1 MTVVIQGNKCFSETV
16 KNKGMVCGHE
26 SNHEGADCFCS
37 QSSCAGLREIGFQ
50 AGRTIELKRFE
61 FARIKIGINVGSTD
75 VNDRETVKSIVS
87 NFVLELLKREELA
100 LAKQKYEVDITQEHL
115 NILNACCCRKIMLTY
130 GLTLK
135 SGTNE
140 YESHSFDVIEE
151 IPLYDGQD
159 IMEAF
164 EELSD
169 YLAMQLKY
177 HHDRIKFPD
186 ADMGV

>member
-1 MTVVIQGNKCFSETV
+1 MSNVVQGNKVFSETV
-16 KNKGMVCGHE
+16 KNKGTVCSHV
-26 SNHEGADCFCS
+26 SNHEGSDRFCE
-37 QSSCAGLREIGFQ
+37 QSSCMGLREIGFQ

-61 FARIKIGINVGSTD
+61 FARIKIGISVGSTD
-75 VNDRETVKSIVS
+75 VHGREAVKSIVS

-115 NILNACCCRKIMLTY
+115 NVLNECYCRKIMLTY

-140 YESHSFDVIEE
+140 YESHSFDVIED
-151 IPLYDGQD
+151 IPLYDGQN

-164 EELSD
+164 DELSD
-169 YLAMQLKY
+169 YLGVQLKCHY
-177 HHDRIKFPD
+177 DRIKFPD
-186 ADMGV
+186 ANMGV